1 VRGLVGYRGEGVFR
15 GFNHATQLKRQPGSS
30 FKPLAVYGAALEKGY
45 TPASMLYDG
54 VLDVAGYRPQDWDHQ
69 TRGQVTML
77 EAIVQSWNIP
87 AVWLLHEM
95 GIGTGMGFAQRLGI
109 PLAEKEDRNLGLALG
124 GLATGVSPL
133 DMAQAYSAF
142 ANQGVMHAAH
152 AITKITTR
160 DGHVLV
166 EAAPASSQVMT
177 PATASTMTLML
188 QQAVARGTGQLAALE
203 RPAAGK
209 TGTTELP
216 AMEEFAAAVPTS
228 AKDAWFV
235 GYTPELTAAI
245 WVGYDRT
252 DKDHYINTAGG
263 SVPAKLFREI
273 MTRSLQ
279 GVPVT
284 DFLLSAPLQT
294 PSPVQTNETNSNQS
308 DKKQNGSSDQGE
320 GRKGKGKMWW

>member
-1 VRGLVGYRGEGVFR
+1 
-15 GFNHATQLKRQPGSS
+15 
-30 FKPLAVYGAALEKGY
+30 
-45 TPASMLYDG
+45 
-54 VLDVAGYRPQDWDHQ
+54 
-69 TRGQVTML
+69 
-77 EAIVQSWNIP
+77 
-87 AVWLLHEM
+87 M
-95 GIGTGMGFAQRLGI
+95 GIDTGMGFAQKLGI
-109 PLAEKEDRNLGLALG
+109 PLAAKEDRNLGLALG
-124 GLATGVSPL
+124 GLSTGVSPL

-166 EAAPASSQVMT
+166 EAAPTSSQVMT

-216 AMEEFAAAVPTS
+216 ATEEFAAAVPTS

-284 DFLLSAPLQT
+284 DFVLSAPVQAQVPAQA
-294 PSPVQTNETNSNQS
+294 PSPDQSN
-308 DKKQNGSSDQGE
+308 KKQNGKSDQG
-320 GRKGKGKMWW
+320 GGHNGKGKKWW

>member
-1 VRGLVGYRGEGVFR
+1 
-15 GFNHATQLKRQPGSS
+15 
-30 FKPLAVYGAALEKGY
+30 
-45 TPASMLYDG
+45 MLDE
-54 VLDVAGYRPQDWDHQ
+54 AGYRPQDWDRQ

-95 GIGTGMGFAQRLGI
+95 GIDTGMGFARKLGI
-109 PLAEKEDRNLGLALG
+109 PLAEQEDRNLGLALG

-166 EAAPASSQVMT
+166 EAAPASSQVMS

-188 QQAVARGTGQLAALE
+188 QQAVARGTGRLAALE

-216 AMEEFAAAVPTS
+216 ATEEFAAAVPTS
-228 AKDAWFV
+228 AKDAWLV
-235 GYTPELTAAI
+235 GYTPDLTAAI

-252 DKDHYINTAGG
+252 DKDHYLNTAGG

-279 GVPVT
+279 GVPVA
-284 DFLLSAPLQT
+284 DFVLSAPVQAQVSAQD
-294 PSPVQTNETNSNQS
+294 PNPVQSDQTN
-308 DKKQNGSSDQGE
+308 KKQSGKSDQG
-320 GRKGKGKMWW
+320 GGHNGKSKKWW